1 MALDEVIVC
10 SKRRMLVE
18 RVLYLSVIG
27 ALLFI
32 LYRLVFPTHVC
43 VMLVNGKSV
52 AVVANERTAHNL
64 LDVLRK
70 QYFLEKPQLVTF
82 RQQVITHPI
91 EARGERVM
99 SWEEARRK
107 LAHALTPVVRVYA
120 IYADDKPLVV
130 LPTEADA
137 RQCLEKV
144 RTRYVPR
151 GARLISAQ
159 FKEKVRVK
167 AVLTTAER
175 AKEALKT
182 PQEAIEVL
190 TRPAQEATSYIV
202 QAGDTFVGIARRFGV
217 TLTDLQ
223 YYNPGV
229 DVYRLRVGDRIT
241 VAGGNPPLT
250 VITRV
255 EETRIIEA
263 TRPWTVRLKTSALPR
278 GTTKVVQEGRPA
290 QQRVRV
296 HLTYINDK
304 EQVRRISYE
313 EIVQEAVP
321 RKVLVGTGSP

>member
-1 MALDEVIVC
+1 MALDEMIVFP
-10 SKRRMLVE
+10 KRRVSVE
-18 RVLYLSVIG
+18 RVLYISIIG

-32 LYRLVFPTHVC
+32 IYRLAFPTRVC
-43 VMLVNGKSV
+43 VILVNGKSV
-52 AVVANERTAHNL
+52 AVVANERTAQNL

-70 QYFLEKPQLVTF
+70 QCFLEKPQLVTF
-82 RQQVITHPI
+82 RQQIITHPI

-107 LAHALTPVVRVYA
+107 LAQALTPVVRVYA
-120 IYADDKPLVV
+120 IYVDDKPLVV
-130 LPTEADA
+130 LPTETDA

-151 GARLISAQ
+151 GGSLISAQ

-182 PQEAIEVL
+182 QTEAIEVL
-190 TRPAQEATSYIV
+190 TRPALEATSYVV
-202 QAGDTFVGIARRFGV
+202 QAGDTFVGIAQRFGV

-229 DVYRLRVGDRIT
+229 DVYRLRVGDRI
-241 VAGGNPPLT
+241 VIAGGIPPLT

-255 EETRIIEA
+255 EETRLVEA
-263 TRPWTVRLKTSALPR
+263 TRPWTVRMKTSSLPR
-278 GTTKVVQEGRPA
+278 GTTKVLQEGKPA
-290 QQRVRV
+290 KQRVR
-296 HLTYINDK
+296 LRITYVNDK
-304 EQVRRISYE
+304 EQVRRTSYE

-321 RKVLVGTGSP
+321 RKVLVGTG